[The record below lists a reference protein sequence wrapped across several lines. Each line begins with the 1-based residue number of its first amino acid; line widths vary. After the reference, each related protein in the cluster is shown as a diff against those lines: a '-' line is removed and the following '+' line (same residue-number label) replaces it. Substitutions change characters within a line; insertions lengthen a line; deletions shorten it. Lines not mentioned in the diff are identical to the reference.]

1 MYLIGFPLLI
11 IPFAI
16 YNMIAF
22 LTPGVNWTDVFTS
35 VNLMS
40 GATWTVTAE
49 DLLIGLA
56 LILLPLEIF
65 KAARIG
71 NRSIVDHILSM
82 TLFVVML
89 VNLKAMPEAHM
100 DPRRRSRLGFVVAS
114 AILLEISAILVYA
127 ARRADRM
134 PLPAG
139 PGDNTPMSG
148 NTEIVGWLLYTDY
161 LVPFELASMLLL
173 VAMIGA
179 IILARREV

>member
-35 VNLMS
+35 VELMS
-40 GATWTVTAE
+40 GATWTVTTE
-49 DLLIGLA
+49 DLLVGLA
-56 LILLPLEIF
+56 LVLLPLEIF

-89 VNLKAMPEAHM
+89 IEFLMV
-100 DPRRRSRLGFVVAS
+100 RQ
-114 AILLEISAILVYA
+114 
-127 ARRADRM
+127 
-134 PLPAG
+134 AG
-139 PGDNTPMSG
+139 TS
-148 NTEIVGWLLYTDY
+148 T
-161 LVPFELASMLLL
+161 FFLLL
-173 VAMIGA
+173 MVCAVDVIGGF
-179 IILARREV
+179 IITLRTAQRDFSVERVETLS